1 MCISVLKKFNTFKNY
16 SLQLP
21 GSNPAQNPKKNKNP
35 EETATSAVP
44 KESLVGE
51 LEFEET
57 TEQKEE
63 ENNYQQE
70 NPEAPAAVSNNNQQE
85 ESDEDIPL
93 V

>member
-35 EETATSAVP
+35 EETATPAVP

-63 ENNYQQE
+63 ENNNQQE
-70 NPEAPAAVSNNNQQE
+70 NTEAPAASNDNQQE

>member
-35 EETATSAVP
+35 EETTTPAVP

-51 LEFEET
+51 LEFDEAP
-57 TEQKEE
+57 EQKEE
-63 ENNYQQE
+63 NNDQQQQQNTE
-70 NPEAPAAVSNNNQQE
+70 TPAGSKDNQQE

>member
-1 MCISVLKKFNTFKNY
+1 MCISVLKKFNTFKSY

-35 EETATSAVP
+35 EETATPAVP

-51 LEFEET
+51 LEFDEAP
-57 TEQKEE
+57 EQKEE
-63 ENNYQQE
+63 NNNQQQQQ
-70 NPEAPAAVSNNNQQE
+70 NAEAPANKQE